1 MACSS
6 AGKSDWQ
13 KLGCLSA
20 TAVVSLYIYWEG
32 LRCLQSLYSAKRLCM
47 FQLLEGEKQVIH
59 HKTAKDISKPHLSGG
74 QSFGTAMQAQ
84 PQLVKNTET

>member
-32 LRCLQSLYSAKRLCM
+32 LRCLQSLYSVKRLCM

-59 HKTAKDISKPHLSGG
+59 HKTAKDISKPHLSVVKVLG
-74 QSFGTAMQAQ
+74 QLCKHSH
-84 PQLVKNTET
+84 N

>member
-6 AGKSDWQ
+6 AGKSDLQ

-32 LRCLQSLYSAKRLCM
+32 PRCLQSLYSVKRSCM
-47 FQLLEGEKQVIH
+47 FQLLEGEKQVVYH
-59 HKTAKDISKPHLSGG
+59 QPVEDTPKPPLF
-74 QSFGTAMQAQ
+74 QCLEFLA
-84 PQLVKNTET
+84 